1 MMIENPILPGFNP
14 DPCICRR
21 GDDFFIA
28 VSSFEWM
35 PGIPIY
41 HSRDL
46 AHWELYAHALVD
58 DEQVDLKKLPASKGI
73 WAPCL
78 TWCEEDGLFYV
89 VYGVMN
95 SMNARYFDI
104 DNYLIS
110 APDLRGPWSEPV
122 YLHSS
127 GFDVS
132 ILHDDDG
139 RKYVVSLEWETR
151 DGYVKPGAICLAEY
165 DPAVKRIVGYPQRIW
180 YGGTERGCLE
190 APHLTK
196 HDGRYYLMCAEGG
209 TGYYHC
215 VTMARADDVH
225 GPYVGDPENPIL
237 TSQPA
242 VVDERADTDHLKP
255 RYFNPEVAI
264 QKAGHGSYVNLDG
277 DEALLAFH
285 GSRPFTP
292 ELRCTLGRETCIQ
305 PMRWTDDG
313 WLRAADGGKL
323 PVIEVAEPALPPC
336 PMPQIP
342 SHDDFDGSEL
352 GAWYYAPRIMP
363 GRFADLAARP
373 GWVRLRGQESQT
385 SLNRVSLL
393 ARKLTSVHATVTAR
407 MDFTADTYQQDAGLI
422 LYYDNMDYLYLRKYF
437 DESLGCNAL
446 MVQRMD
452 NGVRTE
458 HGATA
463 VGEGPLFLRLA
474 VDGRDCRMEWGY
486 DLDGLHRIGPVFDTS
501 EFSDEY
507 CSYGEFTGTMVGITC
522 ADRVFRAKCADFDFL
537 EYVDEV

>member
-127 GFDVS
+127 GFDAS

-165 DPAVKRIVGYPQRIW
+165 DPAAKRIVGYPERIW

-225 GPYVGDPENPIL
+225 GPYVGDPGNPIL
-237 TSQPA
+237 TSQP
-242 VVDERADTDHLKP
+242 VVADERVDTDHLKP

-264 QKAGHGSYVNLDG
+264 QKAGHGSYVNLCG
-277 DEALLAFH
+277 DEAWLAFH

-323 PVIEVAEPALPPC
+323 PAGEVAEPALPPC
-336 PMPQIP
+336 PMQQVP
-342 SHDDFDGSEL
+342 SHDDFDDPEL

-407 MDFTADTYQQDAGLI
+407 MDFTADTFQQDAGLI

-437 DESLGCNAL
+437 DESLRCNAL

-463 VGEGPLFLRLA
+463 VGEGPLFLRLV

-486 DLDGLHRIGPVFDTS
+486 DLDGLYQIGPVFDTS

-507 CSYGEFTGTMVGITC
+507 CTYGEFTGTMVGITC

-537 EYVDEV
+537 EYEDEA